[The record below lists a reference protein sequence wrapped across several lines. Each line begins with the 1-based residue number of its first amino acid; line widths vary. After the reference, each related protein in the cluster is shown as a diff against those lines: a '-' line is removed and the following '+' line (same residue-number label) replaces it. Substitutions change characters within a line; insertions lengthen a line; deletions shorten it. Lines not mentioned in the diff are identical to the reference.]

1 VNAAYLVDTSA
12 FVRLSSEPQLKQAWS
27 DQMAAGRLALC
38 PLTEL
43 EILYAA
49 QSMAHRRQLQETF
62 AAFYVW
68 VPISDRAID
77 RAAVVQA
84 DMTKRGMQRSAGAV
98 DLLVAATAEEHR
110 MTILHYDRD
119 FANVAR
125 VTGQSVEWVAQPG
138 TVS

>member
-1 VNAAYLVDTSA
+1 MSATYLVDTSA
-12 FVRLSSEPQLKQAWS
+12 FMRLSAQPQLQKAWN

-43 EILYAA
+43 EILYTA
-49 QSMAHRRQLQETF
+49 QSMEHRRQLQETF

-77 RAAVVQA
+77 RAADVQE
-84 DMTKRGMQRSAGAV
+84 DMTKQGMQRSAGAI

-110 MTILHYDRD
+110 MTVLHYDRD

-125 VTGQSVEWVAQPG
+125 VTGQSVEWIAEPG
-138 TVS
+138 TVN

>member
-1 VNAAYLVDTSA
+1 MSATYLVDTSA
-12 FVRLSSEPQLKQAWS
+12 FIRLSSQPHLKQEWIS
-27 DQMAAGRLALC
+27 QMAAGRLALC

-43 EILYAA
+43 EILYTA
-49 QSMAHRRQLQETF
+49 QSMEHRRRLEQTF

-84 DMTKRGMQRSAGAV
+84 DMTKLGMQRSAGVV
-98 DLLVAATAEEHR
+98 DLLVAATAEEHH
-110 MTILHYDRD
+110 MTVLHYDRD
-119 FANVAR
+119 FANLAR
-125 VTGQSVEWVAQPG
+125 VTGQSVEWVTTPG